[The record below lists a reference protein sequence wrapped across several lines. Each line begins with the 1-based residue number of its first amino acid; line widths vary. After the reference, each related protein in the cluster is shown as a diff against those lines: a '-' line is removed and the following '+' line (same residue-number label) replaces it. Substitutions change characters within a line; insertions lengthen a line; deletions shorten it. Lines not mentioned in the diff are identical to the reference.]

1 MLVGYTRVST
11 DRQDVESQRTAL
23 LALGVTAE
31 RIYSDEG
38 FTGKNTSRPAL
49 QLAMA
54 AVRDGDELVVTKL
67 DRLARSVPDLRA
79 ILDGLYSRGV
89 RVRIGNTVYDPSDPM
104 GRLLVNVLAMVA
116 EFEADLISAR
126 TKAGMEVA
134 RSKGKLKGKAPK
146 LNTRQARHLVELYEA
161 RSHTVAELAQR
172 FGISHATVYRTV
184 QRRNDPGKVGGGPA
198 ELSAT
203 P

>member
-1 MLVGYTRVST
+1 
-11 DRQDVESQRTAL
+11 
-23 LALGVTAE
+23 
-31 RIYSDEG
+31 
-38 FTGKNTSRPAL
+38 
-49 QLAMA
+49 MA

-79 ILDGLYSRGV
+79 ILGGLYSRGV

-134 RSKGKLKGKAPK
+134 RSKATLHGLARLDPAGHQQSPGQAQGQGAQAEHPSGRA
-146 LNTRQARHLVELYEA
+146 LGRTVRGEVAHGRRVGPAVRDLARHRLPDSA
-161 RSHTVAELAQR
+161 APR
-172 FGISHATVYRTV
+172 RTV
-184 QRRNDPGKVGGGPA
+184 TTGRVP
-198 ELSAT
+198 
-203 P
+203 